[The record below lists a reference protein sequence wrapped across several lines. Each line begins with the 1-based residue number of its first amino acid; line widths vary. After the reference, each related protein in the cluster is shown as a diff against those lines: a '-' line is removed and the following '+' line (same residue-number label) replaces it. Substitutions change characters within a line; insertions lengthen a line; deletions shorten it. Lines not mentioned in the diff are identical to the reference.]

1 MEKEDIGIMVAENQ
15 LSFDFSEIEK
25 QDEEESAIFT
35 QTFIK
40 AKNYDWIKDEV
51 LFVAVKA
58 NHYEIAK
65 DFSNLDL
72 CGKKMLDWVLMA
84 GKRL

>member
-40 AKNYDWIKDEV
+40 SKNYDWIKDEV

-58 NHYEIAK
+58 NH
-65 DFSNLDL
+65 
-72 CGKKMLDWVLMA
+72 
-84 GKRL
+84 